1 MSPSTA
7 DARTVAARV
16 LAQVFGA
23 GRSLTDA
30 LAAALPSLSRPT
42 DRALAQELCYGVL
55 RCHPRL
61 EKIAQR
67 LLHHPLKRR
76 DADVLS
82 LIMIGLYQLV
92 YLRVPAYAAIDATVE
107 AARTLGKPW
116 AAGLTNA
123 VLRGFQR
130 DAARLLAEVDTDA
143 QAHHALPAW
152 LLENIQT
159 DWPDDWCAIA
169 QASAAHPPMS
179 LRVNT
184 RRLSRADYLQQL
196 HDAGIGAREALHTA
210 AGLVLDAP
218 IEVERLPGFAAGLV
232 SVQDAAA
239 QLAVPLIGLAPGQ
252 RVLDVCAAPGGKTCH
267 ILETEPR
274 VRLLALDVDR
284 ERLARVQDNLQRLAL
299 RAELIAADATQPQSW
314 WDGTPFDRILLDAP
328 CSAIGVLRRHPDI
341 KVLRGA
347 RDVETLAAGQRRL
360 LDALWP
366 LLASGGMLLYVTC
379 SILAR
384 ENARQIAG
392 FLVGHDDA
400 RERPI
405 DAAWGRSCTCGR
417 QILPGEDGMDGFYYA
432 CLIKA

>member
-1 MSPSTA
+1 MPLPTI
-7 DARTVAARV
+7 DARTVAVRV
-16 LAQVFGA
+16 LTQVFGA
-23 GRSLTDA
+23 RRSLNDA
-30 LAAALPSLSRPT
+30 LTTALSALSRPT

-61 EKIAQR
+61 EKIARR
-67 LLHHPLKRR
+67 LLRHPLKRR

-82 LIMIGLYQLV
+82 LIMIGLYQLA
-92 YLRVPAYAAIDATVE
+92 YLRVPAYAAIDATVD
-107 AARTLGKPW
+107 AARALGKPW

-123 VLRGFQR
+123 VLRSFQR
-130 DAARLLAEVDTDA
+130 DAARLLAEADTDVE
-143 QAHHALPAW
+143 AHHALPAW
-152 LLENIQT
+152 LLENIKA
-159 DWPDDWCAIA
+159 DWPDDWRAIA

-184 RRLSRADYLQQL
+184 RRLTRADYWQRLRDVGL
-196 HDAGIGAREALHTA
+196 GAREALYTA
-210 AGLVLDAP
+210 AGLVLGAP
-218 IEVERLPGFAAGLV
+218 LEVERLPGFSDGLV

-239 QLAVPLIGLAPGQ
+239 QLAAPLLKLAPGQ
-252 RVLDVCAAPGGKTCH
+252 RVLDACAAPGGKTCH
-267 ILETEPR
+267 ILETEPG

-299 RAELIAADATQPQSW
+299 HADLIAADAAQPHGW

-328 CSAIGVLRRHPDI
+328 CSAVGVLRRHPDI
-341 KVLRGA
+341 KVLRGV

-366 LLASGGMLLYVTC
+366 LLASGGMLLYATC
-379 SILAR
+379 SILAQ

-392 FLVGHDDA
+392 FLAGHDDA

-405 DAAWGRSCTCGR
+405 DAAWGHPCACGR

-432 CLIKA
+432 CLTKT

>member
-1 MSPSTA
+1 M
-7 DARTVAARV
+7 DARTVAVRV
-16 LAQVFGA
+16 LTQVFGA
-23 GRSLTDA
+23 RRSLNDA
-30 LAAALPSLSRPT
+30 LAAALSSLSRPT

-61 EKIAQR
+61 EKIARR

-82 LIMIGLYQLV
+82 LMMIGLYQLA

-107 AARTLGKPW
+107 AARALGKPW

-143 QAHHALPAW
+143 EARHALPAW
-152 LLENIQT
+152 LLEDIKT
-159 DWPDDWCAIA
+159 DWPDDWRAIA

-184 RRLSRADYLQQL
+184 RRLSRADYLQRL
-196 HDAGIGAREALHTA
+196 RDAGMGAREALHTTT
-210 AGLVLDAP
+210 GLVLDAP
-218 IEVERLPGFAAGLV
+218 LEVERLPGFAEGWV

-239 QLAVPLIGLAPGQ
+239 QLAAPLIGLAPGQ
-252 RVLDVCAAPGGKTCH
+252 RVLDACAAPGGKTCH
-267 ILETEPR
+267 ILETEPG

-284 ERLARVQDNLQRLAL
+284 ERLTRVRDNLKRLAL
-299 RAELIAADATQPQSW
+299 HAELIAADAARPHAW

-347 RDVETLAAGQRRL
+347 RDVETLATGQQRL

-366 LLASGGMLLYVTC
+366 LLARGGMLLYATC
-379 SILAR
+379 SILAV
-384 ENARQIAG
+384 ENARRVAG
-392 FLVGHDDA
+392 FLAGHDDA

-405 DAAWGRSCTCGR
+405 DAAWGHSCAHGR

-432 CLIKA
+432 CLTKAIE